1 MLVGTTTLALA
12 VLELLYLD
20 QLMVV
25 AAAERRQQYLTP
37 SQATAVQVVVELAA
51 LETHHLM
58 EVLALQTL
66 VVVVVEL
73 VDKTKETVAMA
84 VQELLL
90 LDTHVLKSVDNRSIT
105 F

>member
-1 MLVGTTTLALA
+1 
-12 VLELLYLD
+12 
-20 QLMVV
+20 
-25 AAAERRQQYLTP
+25 
-37 SQATAVQVVVELAA
+37 VVVELAA